1 MIVPWLPCASTPM
14 EGVPDDGVDET
25 YSVPVVATVMPIA
38 SVGAAVTVTVTDRLA
53 DPPTPVQVT
62 P

>member
-1 MIVPWLPCASTPM
+1 MMT
-14 EGVPDDGVDET
+14 
-25 YSVPVVATVMPIA
+25 VAAIVMPVA

-53 DPPTPVQVT
+53 DPPAPVQVM

>member
-1 MIVPWLPCASTPM
+1 MELTRRRCVPM
-14 EGVPDDGVDET
+14 
-25 YSVPVVATVMPIA
+25 VATVMPIA